1 MRPLQLLP
9 LLALAVVPASLSLRA
24 TAQTSLPSGSSIPTP
39 ATSAASSAAPAA
51 LAAPPAFLSAS
62 GAAKPSRASE
72 RSALEQLPDQP
83 SPMPPM
89 KAWESAPELHLE
101 PFASACSGHLLREWL
116 HVRCGSGAVDVSLL
130 AGDSKDVS
138 LNLVGEDFARD
149 GDIVLPLRRGRSHVV
164 SITSVEL
171 GRYSSGLPN
180 TTALLW
186 VSWPEGEASPT
197 IRLE

>member
-1 MRPLQLLP
+1 MRPLKLLP

-24 TAQTSLPSGSSIPTP
+24 TAQTSTPSGSSIP
-39 ATSAASSAAPAA
+39 APAA
-51 LAAPPAFLSAS
+51 SNPSTAPAASAVPPAFLSAS
-62 GAAKPSRASE
+62 GAAKPSRAGE
-72 RSALEQLPDQP
+72 RSALEQLPDKP

-101 PFASACSGHLLREWL
+101 PFGFACSGHLLREWL
-116 HVRCGSGAVDVSLL
+116 HVRCGSGAVEVSLL